1 MSVEKAVEIVG
12 LMKEVNNHKFI
23 SKTICEVTEDGVS
36 RKFISSDVE
45 NIPEDLKT
53 QIDVLRSMLDS
64 ELIDSKGN
72 HSATFFNLNTLDD
85 VVVRVF
91 ESDSFGPLIVGVK
104 LRCADW
110 WITYG

>member
-1 MSVEKAVEIVG
+1 MSVEKAVEIVE
-12 LMKEVNNHKFI
+12 LMKDINNHKFV

-53 QIDVLRSMLDS
+53 KIDELRSMLDS

-72 HSATFFNLNTLDD
+72 HSATYYNLNSRDD

-104 LRCADW
+104 LRYADW

>member
-1 MSVEKAVEIVG
+1 MSVEKAVDILK
-12 LMKEVNNHKFI
+12 LMKEVNKHKFI
-23 SKTICEVTEDGVS
+23 SKTNCEVTVDGVS
-36 RKFISSDVE
+36 HKFISSDVE

-104 LRCADW
+104 LRQADW